1 MKKKVQVITLISALI
16 LSGISFSPADAVTNE
31 DTTSSSSKL
40 VETTTDTQQTSET
53 STDITTD
60 TQTDETST
68 NTSTTSD
75 STKNESTEATE
86 STESTESTNTTTD
99 TSADSNQPKAD
110 DSDEQAILDAIGKGD
125 NFNSR
130 LYLNYFGGKL
140 DTLFATTSGSGF
152 DIGFLML
159 YSGQLGLAKT
169 QFEVDSLVIKQL
181 MSTYL
186 LYDIA
191 FAKDSHFMSL
201 LANNDGTSPSEYTGF
216 YPNTL
221 PLEGTALNN
230 QTGKPMNLKAY
241 YVNQNS
247 DKTVIIHG
255 GFRGNWDNGVVTPE
269 YDNFY
274 QAGYNLLFVDSR
286 TTGGSDG
293 DFVTYGQYESDDVL
307 YWINRE
313 VQTKPNQG
321 ILLYGGS
328 MGAAT
333 MMSVLAKPA
342 PKNVKGIIENCGFQS
357 IDEQLRYTYTNLVA
371 PALENIPGVD
381 LDIVADQAH
390 EDLYMQLLKEN
401 YFDQELHL
409 NTTENLPI
417 LGMSQTDIPKL
428 LIHGTEDNVVP
439 VSNAQSLYDVS
450 KGYKDL
456 VLVDGAGHG
465 EAQKVDPATYNQHVS
480 DFLAVVFNDQVKVR
494 YVDEQNESLLS
505 DKELILSGFYGE
517 SYQTEAKT
525 FDHYELV
532 SVEGLEQGTFDET
545 IPVVTYKYKKV
556 SSSTSDSSTNTD
568 TSETMTDSSSSQPIA
583 TSDPKDP
590 KDARSEAKKDSSA
603 SSTEARPKSYP
614 KTGEKKSI
622 VPPIFGGLVVVIVGA
637 INFWRKRRS

>member
-1 MKKKVQVITLISALI
+1 MKKTIQVITLVSALALVG
-16 LSGISFSPADAVTNE
+16 LSLRPAYAVTKIGTFNHSDE
-31 DTTSSSSKL
+31 MVEMTTS
-40 VETTTDTQQTSET
+40 TDTQTSET
-53 STDITTD
+53 ST
-60 TQTDETST
+60 
-68 NTSTTSD
+68 NTSNTSD
-75 STKNESTEATE
+75 STENKSTEI
-86 STESTESTNTTTD
+86 TESTNATD
-99 TSADSNQPKAD
+99 DTPDDSNQSKAVD
-110 DSDEQAILDAIGKGD
+110 PDEQATLNAIGKGD
-125 NFNSR
+125 NFHSR

-140 DTLFATTSGSGF
+140 DTLFTTTSEDGF
-152 DIGFLML
+152 NFGFLML
-159 YSGQLGLAKT
+159 YSEQLNLAKT
-169 QFEVDSLVIKQL
+169 QFEVDPLVVKRL

-201 LANNDGTSPSEYTGF
+201 LVNNDGTSPSEYTGF

-230 QTGKPMNLKAY
+230 QTGKNMNLKAY
-241 YVNQNS
+241 YVDQHS

-269 YDNFY
+269 YDSFY

-293 DFVTYGQYESDDVL
+293 DFITYGQYESDDVL
-307 YWINRE
+307 YWVNHE

-333 MMSVLAKPA
+333 MMSVLAKPI

-371 PALENIPGVD
+371 PALENIPVVD

-390 EDLYMQLLKEN
+390 EDQYMQLLKEN

-409 NTTENLPI
+409 NPTENLPI

-439 VSNAQSLYDVS
+439 VSNAQNLYGLS

-456 VLVDGAGHG
+456 VLINGAGHG

-494 YVDEQNESLLS
+494 YLDEQNQSLLP
-505 DKELILSGFYGE
+505 DEEVILSGFYGDT
-517 SYQTEAKT
+517 YQTEAKT
-525 FDHYELV
+525 FDQYQLA
-532 SVEGLEQGTFDET
+532 SIDGAEQGIFNET
-545 IPVVTYKYKKV
+545 VPVVTYTYQKIT
-556 SSSTSDSSTNTD
+556 SSTSDSSTTSD
-568 TSETMTDSSSSQPIA
+568 DSETAMESSSSQPLA
-583 TSDPKDP
+583 TSNTN
-590 KDARSEAKKDSSA
+590 AEMKKDTLTSTTQA
-603 SSTEARPKSYP
+603 SLKSYP
-614 KTGEKKSI
+614 KTGEKKATLPS
-622 VPPIFGGLVVVIVGA
+622 IFGGLIIVMVGVIS
-637 INFWRKRRS
+637 FWQKRR

>member
-1 MKKKVQVITLISALI
+1 MKKKFQVVTLISALI
-16 LSGISFSPADAVTNE
+16 LSGISFSSADAVTNE
-31 DTTSSSSKL
+31 DMASSSSERI
-40 VETTTDTQQTSET
+40 ETTTDTQQTSET
-53 STDITTD
+53 STSTTLD
-60 TQTDETST
+60 SQTDETST
-68 NTSTTSD
+68 NTSNTSD
-75 STKNESTEATE
+75 STKTE
-86 STESTESTNTTTD
+86 STKETESTNTTTD
-99 TSADSNQPKAD
+99 TSVDPNQTKVADP
-110 DSDEQAILDAIGKGD
+110 DEQAILDAIGKGD

-140 DTLFATTSGSGF
+140 DTLFATTSGDGF
-152 DIGFLML
+152 NFGFLML
-159 YSGQLGLAKT
+159 YSGQLRLAKT

-216 YPNTL
+216 YPNTR

-230 QTGKPMNLKAY
+230 QTGKSMNLKAY

-247 DKTVIIHG
+247 DKTVMIHG

-333 MMSVLAKPA
+333 MMSVLAKPI

-371 PALENIPGVD
+371 PALKDLASIVD

-417 LGMSQTDIPKL
+417 LGMSQTNIPKL

-439 VSNAQSLYDVS
+439 VSNAQNLYDVS

-456 VLVDGAGHG
+456 VLINGAGHG
-465 EAQKVDPATYNQHVS
+465 EAQKVDPTTYNQHVS
-480 DFLAVVFNDQVKVR
+480 DFLAVVFDDQVKVR
-494 YVDEQNESLLS
+494 YVDEKNQSLLS
-505 DKELILSGFYGE
+505 DKELILSGSYGE

-525 FDHYELV
+525 FDHYELF
-532 SVEGLEQGTFDET
+532 SVEGLEQGTFNET

-556 SSSTSDSSTNTD
+556 SSSTIDSSTNAD
-568 TSETMTDSSSSQPIA
+568 TSETTTDPSSSQPIV
-583 TSDPKDP
+583 TSDTKNTKDI
-590 KDARSEAKKDSSA
+590 KGTGSETKKDSQASA
-603 SSTEARPKSYP
+603 TKARPKSYP

-622 VPPIFGGLVVVIVGA
+622 VSPILGGLVVVMVGV
-637 INFWRKRRS
+637 ISFWQKRRS